1 MGSLARKNRRR
12 AQRATACMSADKAD
26 AMVEA
31 FNNVAMARQRAAA
44 EIAPDIVAKCQR
56 KIESDV
62 IPRVQGAMCLLFFGW
77 LAFSQKRDCWG
88 KQRLTEGLLD
98 FNLFCDINGQPDQ
111 LLALKQQLR
120 EEKGF
125 DIDAVFERAGVQS
138 EIYKRKCEEKNGSE
152 NGEQ

>member
-1 MGSLARKNRRR
+1 MSSARTMRRK
-12 AQRATACMSADKAD
+12 AQRALLSANMTADQAGVLAD
-26 AMVEA
+26 AM
-31 FNNVAMARQRAAA
+31 NNVALARQKAAA

-62 IPRVQGAMCLLFFGW
+62 IPRVQGTMCLLFFGW
-77 LAFSQKRDCWG
+77 LAYSQKKDCWG

-125 DIDAVFERAGVQS
+125 DIDAVFEKAGVQS
-138 EIYKRKCEEKNGSE
+138 EIYKRKCAEKDGSE
-152 NGEQ
+152 KGE

>member
-1 MGSLARKNRRR
+1 MSSLARKNRRR

-31 FNNVAMARQRAAA
+31 FNNAALARKRAAA

-62 IPRVQGAMCLLFFGW
+62 IPRVQGTMCLLFFGW
-77 LAFSQKRDCWG
+77 LAFAQKDCWG
-88 KQRLTEGLLD
+88 KKRLTEGLLD

-111 LLALKQQLR
+111 LLALKQQLLK
-120 EEKGF
+120 EKGF

-138 EIYKRKCEEKNGSE
+138 EIFKRKCEEKEGD
-152 NGEQ
+152 